1 MTGTNAEGATGTNEN
16 VDEHAEAG
24 ADDGAIIV
32 AIGAE
37 PSLGLPEDDDAPID
51 GQPAPQFV
59 KDLRKKAR
67 EDSARIR
74 ELEASEAALKRAQQ
88 STQAPAAVVVGVKPT
103 LESCEYDAD
112 KFERDLIAWTE
123 RKAQAEQQ
131 TRDETARTTNQQQ
144 QYQTR
149 LNAYAAGALA
159 LKVDD
164 FPKSEKAVEAALSS
178 VQQSIIVKLA
188 KNSALFIYA
197 LGRDPAKLAELSKV
211 SDPVAFAYEMAALEK
226 EIKTMPKS
234 KFTAEQRPNAG
245 GGGGS
250 LAGGNKALEA
260 ARKKAETTGDYT
272 EVNKINRE
280 IKDAERK
287 RQTAG

>member
-1 MTGTNAEGATGTNEN
+1 MTGTNAEGATGTNDN
-16 VDEHAEAG
+16 ADEQAEAG
-24 ADDGAIIV
+24 ADDGGIVV

-37 PSLGLPEDDDAPID
+37 PSLASPEDDDAPID

-211 SDPVAFAYEMAALEK
+211 TDPVAFAYEMAALEK
-226 EIKTMPKS
+226 EIKTMPKA
-234 KFTAEQRPNAG
+234 KFTAEARPNAG
-245 GGGGS
+245 GGGG
-250 LAGGNKALEA
+250 LPAGGNKALEA
-260 ARKKAETTGDYT
+260 ARKKAEETGNYT
-272 EVNKINRE
+272 EVARLKREQAEAENK
-280 IKDAERK
+280 RK
-287 RQTAG
+287 AAQ